1 MAKISLE
8 DLRALRAK
16 MKILLERRD
25 PEGKDIQIIVGM
37 GTCGIAAGAKNTF
50 NAFIN
55 EVDEKALA
63 KQVIVRQ
70 SGCMGLCSEEPTV
83 EVVVPGME
91 TVVYGKV
98 NAEQAKAI
106 VQSHLI
112 DRKVLENI
120 VVKKPA
126 ASK

>member
-83 EVVVPGME
+83 EVVVPGMA
-91 TVVYGKV
+91 TVVYGQV
-98 NAEQAKAI
+98 NAEHAKAI

-112 DRKVLENI
+112 DKKVLENI